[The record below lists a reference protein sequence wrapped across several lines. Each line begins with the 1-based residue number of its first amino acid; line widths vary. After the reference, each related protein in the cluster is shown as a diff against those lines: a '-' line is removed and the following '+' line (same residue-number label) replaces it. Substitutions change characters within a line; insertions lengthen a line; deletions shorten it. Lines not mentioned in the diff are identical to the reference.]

1 MFDDEFDLD
10 LENEPYQFYILRVG
24 RIRED
29 YYLGTDSGSSCPMP
43 FENYKALSYYTGPL
57 TREQAR
63 EEAESLIRVAGEA
76 WGVYTPVGPNP
87 VDVENLM
94 KWFGLMKWFEKEGE
108 N

>member
-1 MFDDEFDLD
+1 MFDDTFELD

-29 YYLGTDSGSSCPMP
+29 YYLGTDSGCSCPTP
-43 FENYKALSYYTGPL
+43 FENYKALSDYTGPL

-63 EEAESLIRVAGEA
+63 EEAESLIRAAREG
-76 WGVYTPVGPNP
+76 WGVYTPRGPYT
-87 VDVENLM
+87 VDVEN
-94 KWFGLMKWFEKEGE
+94 LMKWFEKEGE

>member
-1 MFDDEFDLD
+1 MFDEKFDLD
-10 LENEPYQFYILRVG
+10 LENEPHQFYILRVG

-63 EEAESLIRVAGEA
+63 EVAESLIRVAGEA

-94 KWFGLMKWFEKEGE
+94 KWFEKEGE